1 VPTLCHAASR
11 IIRLAQPPSASFLLQ
26 RSNKT
31 GGRRSA
37 AVGACWAAGAS
48 ARPPRA
54 QGAWSAEAGAR
65 LLALV
70 AERGPRW
77 QEIGAALG
85 RMPEACRDRWRETRL
100 GPARKSGA
108 WAPDEEARL
117 AELVPDALAAAAAAR
132 REGAAGGAG
141 RGSARDGRI
150 VLDDVNWAAVSAALG
165 TRSPLQ
171 CAAKWYNKLSPSMVS
186 RGAGRAPAPR
196 NGR

>member
-1 VPTLCHAASR
+1 MPTQVSCASR

-48 ARPPRA
+48 ARPSRA